1 MLNDALRNRGRGHI
15 QIGILFVC
23 TGKWCR
29 IRMLHQN
36 RTEELRK
43 LGTHFENLFTN
54 SVYLAEFPLCLKEQ
68 WLLQIRLLVIG
79 GRDISNFL

>member
-1 MLNDALRNRGRGHI
+1 MYKLVFYLCVP
-15 QIGILFVC
+15 LMC

-43 LGTHFENLFTN
+43 LGTQFENLFTN
-54 SVYLAEFPLCLKEQ
+54 SVYLAEFPVCLKEQ